1 MLIIIC
7 SCENSARALIE
18 QLENVLGQTLHQD
31 GEENLSKSYRTLSP
45 SLAHQGTQGGAAFD
59 A

>member
-1 MLIIIC
+1 MLIIVC

-18 QLENVLGQTLHQD
+18 QLENVIAQTLHQD
-31 GEENLSKSYRTLSP
+31 EEKNLRKSYRTLNP